1 LIRLTWRQFRVQA
14 AVVFGGLAVVA
25 IVLAVTGPHLVHL
38 YDTTVATCQAQG
50 DCSTV
55 TNAFL
60 ANDATLRTWLNILV
74 VVIPGLI
81 GIFWG
86 APLVAREIEAGTYR
100 LAWTQSVTRTRWLAV
115 KLGAVGLAT
124 MAVAGLLSLMVT
136 WWASPLDRATMNPF
150 GTFDQRDIVV
160 IGYAAFAFAL
170 GVTAG
175 VLIRRA
181 VPAMA
186 TTLVAFVGVRLAFTH
201 WVRPHLIAP
210 VTQTLALD
218 PGSMG
223 YGSSNGGPANL
234 QPNPPD
240 IPNAWIYSTQI
251 VDKTGHALTPSF
263 LTRACPQLGIPGPGG
278 LGGGPSG
285 RGASNL
291 PVPSGAQQVL
301 QDCVSKIGTTFH
313 EAVAYQPGN
322 RYWAFQGYELAI
334 YLGAALILGGV
345 CLWWVRRRRS

>member
-1 LIRLTWRQFRVQA
+1 MIRLTWRQFRVQA

-25 IVLAVTGPHLVHL
+25 VLLAVTGPHLVHL
-38 YDTTVATCQAQG
+38 YDSTVATCQAHG

-60 ANDATLRTWLNILV
+60 ANDSTLRTWLNILLI
-74 VVIPGLI
+74 VIPGLI

-86 APLVAREIEAGTYR
+86 APLVAREIETGTYR

-115 KLGAVGLAT
+115 KLGAIGLAT

-136 WWASPLDRATMNPF
+136 WWSSPLDRAHVDPF

-175 VLIRRA
+175 LLIRRT

-186 TTLVAFVGVRLAFTH
+186 TTLVGFAAVRVAFTF
-201 WVRPHLIAP
+201 WVRPHLMTP
-210 VTQTLALD
+210 VTHTLALD
-218 PGSMG
+218 PANMG
-223 YGSSNGGPANL
+223 YGSSNGGPATL

-240 IPNAWIYSTQI
+240 IPNAWVYSTQI
-251 VDKTGHALTPSF
+251 VDKAGHALTPSF
-263 LTRACPQLGIPGPGG
+263 LASTCPQLSVPGPA
-278 LGGGPSG
+278 GGGPSL
-285 RGASNL
+285 RGASHL

-301 QDCVSKIGTTFH
+301 QDCVTKVGATFH
-313 EAVAYQPGN
+313 EAVVYQPGS

-345 CLWWVRRRRS
+345 CFWWLRRRIT